1 MKGLV
6 DETEAK
12 KGADGKRCWKGK
24 RYAGTE
30 NGKDKCIPVKK
41 ANEGVIVGHD
51 ANDPEIAILGGAG
64 TMSLSRLKKKA
75 QGEAEQLANDLA
87 RGRFKAAAYNI
98 KQLENTL
105 NTIKAAEDEMEKLY
119 FGEDYTGEFAA
130 EVTPAINPYGG
141 LKDRQH
147 RGAISEM
154 PDTSGPVGTQEGGWR
169 RTDMEEGVD
178 DHYKLADVLDRLM
191 QYSKEVT
198 DETEKNRAIRAWN
211 AINYWYGYSNP
222 NKRDPNFR
230 EQIISGRDLLRT
242 GGLGKTLAATVDN
255 AMGFA
260 PVGFGIPMSGR
271 GRSKQDIEALKNDA
285 NKIADAM
292 SNAVKQGNYEIMGKL
307 AGQLNQ
313 ITGTIMRLSKT
324 NEDTAYAG
332 GMGQGGN
339 AGESYR
345 KFKPKSAGTFNESAC
360 RDCKHGYPADICP
373 ECEDEYKE
381 KQEKAKKKSTVKK
394 ESSIMKGLKR

>member
-1 MKGLV
+1 MSSIMKGLV

-51 ANDPEIAILGGAG
+51 ANDPEIAVLGGAG

-105 NTIKAAEDEMEKLY
+105 KTIAAAEDEMEKGY
-119 FGEDYTGEFAA
+119 FGEGDIGEAS
-130 EVTPAINPYGG
+130 
-141 LKDRQH
+141 L
-147 RGAISEM
+147 SEM
-154 PDTSGPVGTQEGGWR
+154 PDTSGPVGVQPGGWR
-169 RTDMEEGVD
+169 RTDMDEE
-178 DHYKLADVLDRLM
+178 LSRADVDAIARFADKLYKKLGIDVTFTKHFMDR
-191 QYSKEVT
+191 VN
-198 DETEKNRAIRAWN
+198 DERNGK
-211 AINYWYGYSNP
+211 P
-222 NKRDPNFR
+222 
-230 EQIISGRDLLRT
+230 ISGAELVRLFKKEYERWGKQVAQLGPDVEGTFKDLTTDINLPFVLRWDRDEEELDLVA
-242 GGLGKTLAATVDN
+242 KTVMRKKNFKTSNKEFPVD
-255 AMGFA
+255 
-260 PVGFGIPMSGR
+260 
-271 GRSKQDIEALKNDA
+271 
-285 NKIADAM
+285 
-292 SNAVKQGNYEIMGKL
+292 
-307 AGQLNQ
+307 
-313 ITGTIMRLSKT
+313 
-324 NEDTAYAG
+324 EDTSYGG

-345 KFKPKSAGTFNESAC
+345 KFKPKSAGT
-360 RDCKHGYPADICP
+360 Y
-373 ECEDEYKE
+373 
-381 KQEKAKKKSTVKK
+381 K